1 MFVPETIFRR
11 SVCLKQT
18 DRRCWTI
25 QTHLD
30 ELNWAR
36 RRTLHE
42 LLTYYRNSFIKP
54 PKRLIYFKAPIW
66 RGGGGGVEL
75 IEAGGLFE
83 RGGLFNVERTT
94 VSFLHKEVE
103 YGVEKLKYKTF

>member
-1 MFVPETIFRR
+1 ME
-11 SVCLKQT
+11 
-18 DRRCWTI
+18 
-25 QTHLD
+25 
-30 ELNWAR
+30 
-36 RRTLHE
+36 
-42 LLTYYRNSFIKP
+42 
-54 PKRLIYFKAPIW
+54 
-66 RGGGGGVEL
+66 GGGGGLEL